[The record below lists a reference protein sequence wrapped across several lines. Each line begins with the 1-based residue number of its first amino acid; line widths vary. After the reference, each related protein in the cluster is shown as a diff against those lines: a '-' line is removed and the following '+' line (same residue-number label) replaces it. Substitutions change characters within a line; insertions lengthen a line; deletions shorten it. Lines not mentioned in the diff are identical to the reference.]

1 MAGLIGLVLWFCSV
15 PAHAGTVVGL
25 EYVPPGLADL
35 AWIAEDELS
44 GTGVAER
51 DGVLVPPLRSVFGGV
66 WKKNSIMGGFAMARI
81 STITNTASVGTRS
94 VRMGIRPALD
104 YRRWLMSPTTKT
116 PLAYVHMGI
125 HGVIPYSKE
134 VADDPSQEERQA
146 LRESSESDRHRI
158 GAVGAQVG
166 FGGEVRFESGFSL
179 GFRTALV
186 ALRSQS
192 TADQTQTVSSL
203 IRPESALTFSIW
215 F

>member
-1 MAGLIGLVLWFCSV
+1 
-15 PAHAGTVVGL
+15 
-25 EYVPPGLADL
+25 
-35 AWIAEDELS
+35 
-44 GTGVAER
+44 
-51 DGVLVPPLRSVFGGV
+51 
-66 WKKNSIMGGFAMARI
+66 MARV
-81 STITNTASVGTRS
+81 STLTNTASAGTVS

-104 YRRWLMSPTTKT
+104 YRRWLMTPATKV
-116 PLAYVHMGI
+116 PLAYVHLGV
-125 HGVIPYSKE
+125 HGVVPHSKE
-134 VADDPSQEERQA
+134 VADDPSQEEKQA

-166 FGGEVRFESGFSL
+166 FGGEVRFENGLSV
-179 GFRTALV
+179 GFRTSLI